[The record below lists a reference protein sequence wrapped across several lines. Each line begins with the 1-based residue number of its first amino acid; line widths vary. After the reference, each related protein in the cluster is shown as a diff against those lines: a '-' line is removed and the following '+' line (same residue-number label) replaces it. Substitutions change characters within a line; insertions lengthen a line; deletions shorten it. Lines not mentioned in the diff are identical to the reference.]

1 MAHKACDPFT
11 PMGFPRL
18 SLWADAL
25 QILEPSQGRARDKQ
39 VWEPASLHGNYN
51 LGDFSHFSQAS
62 HPPDLSLLS
71 PAFLLLFSNAFL
83 SPEQWKLKH
92 NASLSFLKTPSQGG
106 RVSPIFMSSKWLLSK
121 WGHTKSHSRCHKYKW
136 LDIGGNTPS
145 GEIMGCT
152 LAVMV
157 DHTESSYISTG
168 KVIQAFGGDSSRK
181 KSRSQ
186 VQVNPSKRV
195 TCLANERPFS
205 GCWRTREFLG
215 EE

>member
-18 SLWADAL
+18 SLWAGAL

-39 VWEPASLHGNYN
+39 VWEPASLHRNCN
-51 LGDFSHFSQAS
+51 LEDFSHFPEAS
-62 HPPDLSLLS
+62 HPPGLSLLS

-83 SPEQWKLKH
+83 SLEQWKLKH
-92 NASLSFLKTPSQGG
+92 DASLSFLKTPSQGG

-136 LDIGGNTPS
+136 LDIGGNKPS

-168 KVIQAFGGDSSRK
+168 KVIPSFRGTPARK
-181 KSRSQ
+181 KAEARSRWIPAKGSQ
-186 VQVNPSKRV
+186 
-195 TCLANERPFS
+195 A
-205 GCWRTREFLG
+205 
-215 EE
+215 

>member
-1 MAHKACDPFT
+1 MTHKACDPFT
-11 PMGFPRL
+11 PMGFPGL
-18 SLWADAL
+18 SLWAGAL
-25 QILEPSQGRARDKQ
+25 QILEPSQGAAKDKQ
-39 VWEPASLHGNYN
+39 EPASLHRNCN
-51 LGDFSHFSQAS
+51 LEDFSHIPQAAHS
-62 HPPDLSLLS
+62 PGLSLLS

-83 SPEQWKLKH
+83 SLEQWKLKH

-136 LDIGGNTPS
+136 LDIGGNKPS

-168 KVIQAFGGDSSRK
+168 KVIQAFGGLQHGKRRK
-181 KSRSQ
+181 PGPGESQ
-186 VQVNPSKRV
+186 QEGHKLS
-195 TCLANERPFS
+195 
-205 GCWRTREFLG
+205 
-215 EE
+215 